1 MPPANRALWA
11 VVAALLLAA
20 ASPARG
26 ETLEEAVKQTLE
38 TNPDVLIDASRRQSV
53 EQVLKQA
60 KGGYLPRVDIAYGR
74 GHQYGDNLTDQQTYG
89 GPIGQIRY
97 ERSMTLTQMLYDGF
111 ATANEVE
118 RNNARLES
126 ATHRV
131 AATSEQ
137 IALRAIEAYLE
148 VLRNQEIMAL
158 TQDNLLVHQRTYD
171 QIKLRAS
178 SGVGRKADQDQIEA
192 RLALAKSNL
201 TAAEANLKV
210 AEINYRLIV
219 GTTPG
224 VLAQP
229 KIPDT
234 KLIPATPEE
243 ALPIALA
250 NSRLLKSA
258 MADIEAAQAQ
268 REGARALLHPRLDLE
283 LSANKS
289 SLVSRFDVQP
299 DTNRSAMLR
308 MRYNLFK
315 GNADVARLE
324 ETRFQVREAEEVRR
338 RAERQL
344 EQSLRLSWNAY
355 ASARERLPFLTKHA
369 EASQLTREAYG
380 KQFSLGQRTL
390 LDLLDTENEAFTASS
405 NLLNGRYVEIFS
417 RFRVLADLSMLLD
430 VIGVPPRDETISGAH

>member
-1 MPPANRALWA
+1 M
-11 VVAALLLAA
+11 VVLPVLA
-20 ASPARG
+20 

-53 EQVLKQA
+53 EQVLEQA
-60 KGGYLPRVDIAYGR
+60 KGGYLPRVDVAFGR

-89 GPIGQIRY
+89 GPIGQRRY
-97 ERSMTLTQMLYDGF
+97 DRSLTLTQMLYDGF
-111 ATANEVE
+111 STANEVE
-118 RNNARLES
+118 RNRARVDS
-126 ATHRV
+126 AAHRL

-148 VLRNQEIMAL
+148 VLRNQEIIAL
-158 TQDNLLVHQRTYD
+158 TQDNLQVHQRTYD

-210 AEINYRLIV
+210 AEINYRLVV

-224 VLAQP
+224 TLAQP

-243 ALPIALA
+243 ALPVAIA

-258 MADIEAAQAQ
+258 KADIEAAQAQ
-268 REGARALLHPRLDLE
+268 HHGSRAAMQPRLDLE
-283 LSANKS
+283 LSAAKNA
-289 SLVSRFDVQP
+289 LVSPVDVQP
-299 DTNRSAMLR
+299 DTSRSAMLR
-308 MRYNLFK
+308 LRYNLFK
-315 GNADVARLE
+315 GYADVAHIA
-324 ETRFQVREAEEVRR
+324 ETGFSVREAEEVER

-355 ASARERLPFLTKHA
+355 ASATERLPFLTKHA
-369 EASQLTREAYG
+369 ESSQLTREAYA

-390 LDLLDTENEAFTASS
+390 LDLLDTENEAFTAAS

-430 VIGVPPRDETISGAH
+430 TIGVSHRDESQSSQR

>member
-1 MPPANRALWA
+1 
-11 VVAALLLAA
+11 
-20 ASPARG
+20 
-26 ETLEEAVKQTLE
+26 
-38 TNPDVLIDASRRQSV
+38 
-53 EQVLKQA
+53 
-60 KGGYLPRVDIAYGR
+60 
-74 GHQYGDNLTDQQTYG
+74 
-89 GPIGQIRY
+89 
-97 ERSMTLTQMLYDGF
+97 
-111 ATANEVE
+111 
-118 RNNARLES
+118 
-126 ATHRV
+126 
-131 AATSEQ
+131 
-137 IALRAIEAYLE
+137 LRAIEAYLE

>member
-1 MPPANRALWA
+1 VRSTIHAFWA
-11 VVAALLLAA
+11 VLPALLLAA
-20 ASPARG
+20 ALPVHA
-26 ETLEEAVKQTLE
+26 ETLEEAVTQTLA
-38 TNPDVLIDASRRQSV
+38 TNPDVLIDASRRRSV
-53 EQVLKQA
+53 EQVLEQA
-60 KGGYLPRVDIAYGR
+60 KGGYLPRLDIAYGR
-74 GHQYGDNLTDQQTYG
+74 GHQYSDNATTQQTYG

-97 ERSMTLTQMLYDGF
+97 DRSLTLTQMLFDGF
-111 ATANEVE
+111 STVSEVE
-118 RNNARLES
+118 RNSARVDS
-126 ATHRV
+126 AAHRV

-158 TQDNLLVHQRTYD
+158 TQDNLQVHQRTYD
-171 QIKLRAS
+171 QIKLRAA
-178 SGVGRKADQDQIEA
+178 SGVGRRADQDQIEA

-210 AEINYRLIV
+210 AEINYRLVI

-224 VLAQP
+224 TLSQP

-234 KLIPATPEE
+234 KLIPPTPEA
-243 ALPIALA
+243 ALPVTLA

-258 MADIEAAQAQ
+258 KADIDAALAQAQ
-268 REGARALLHPRLDLE
+268 GARAGMQPRLDLE
-283 LSANKS
+283 LSASKNNLLS
-289 SLVSRFDVQP
+289 PVDITGDV
-299 DTNRSAMLR
+299 NRSAMLR
-308 MRYNLFK
+308 LRYNLFK
-315 GNADVARLE
+315 GNADVARIA
-324 ETRFQVREAEEVRR
+324 ETQFLVREAEEVARR
-338 RAERQL
+338 TERQL

-355 ASARERLPFLTKHA
+355 SSARERLPFLTKHA
-369 EASQLTREAYG
+369 EASQLTREAYT

-430 VIGVPPRDETISGAH
+430 TIGVAHRDEALSDKR